1 MLLTGLIFVSDL
13 EILVCSSL
21 LFSYLF
27 SMLLKPCVFKKGI
40 NLFNSNSELI
50 LNSSIWDWIGTSFL
64 SVTNDLDNIAW
75 SANSNKF
82 SLLLFCFISE
92 ALFNNWSRSPYSLIN
107 SAAVLIP
114 IPGTP
119 GMLSLVSPARDWT
132 SITLLG

>member
-1 MLLTGLIFVSDL
+1 MFNK
-13 EILVCSSL
+13 
-21 LFSYLF
+21 
-27 SMLLKPCVFKKGI
+27 LLKPCVFKKGI

-50 LNSSIWDWIGTSFL
+50 LNSSIWDLIGTSFL
-64 SVTNDLDNIAW
+64 SFTNDLDNIAW

-92 ALFNNWSRSPYSLIN
+92 ALFNNSSRSPYSLIN
-107 SAAVLIP
+107 SAAVLMP